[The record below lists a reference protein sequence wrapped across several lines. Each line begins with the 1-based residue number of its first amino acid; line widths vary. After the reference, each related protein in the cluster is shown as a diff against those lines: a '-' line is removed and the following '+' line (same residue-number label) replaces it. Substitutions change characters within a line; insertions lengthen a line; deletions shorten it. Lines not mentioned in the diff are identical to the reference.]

1 MSIRVEITGLD
12 ELRKRFTNLDKQF
25 DMAVMDAIEDSVLEI
40 RNEVIKGIQRGPASG
55 IIYQKYNPRRTHQAS
70 APGQPPMTDTG
81 RLVSSIY
88 YDQGPLT
95 ATVGSRLAYAHYL
108 EFGARMKNGKYLQPR
123 PIWKPVTERVMAKL
137 SQRIMDNLEN
147 VTR

>member
-12 ELRKRFTNLDKQF
+12 ELRKRFTNLDQQF

-40 RNEVIKGIQRGPASG
+40 RNEVVRGIQSGPATG
-55 IIYQKYNPRRTHQAS
+55 TIYQKYNPRRTHQAS

-81 RLVSSIY
+81 RLVGSVY
-88 YDQGPLT
+88 FNLEPMA
-95 ATVGSRLAYAHYL
+95 ATVGSKLAYAHYL
-108 EFGARMKNGKYLQPR
+108 EFGTRKMRPR